1 MTEKKKIIL
10 KEVCP
15 RDGFQMEKNLISTAD
30 KLTVIDRLSES
41 GVKKLQVTA
50 FVHPKA
56 VPNMADAEQVWAGIE
71 KNPQVLYQGLV
82 ANRRGYERAAAA
94 GIPEVEFTLSA
105 TESHNM
111 SNVNSTTAASFQQI
125 EDCLKLGLTTAI
137 TGGVAVVFGCPFEG
151 RPPLSR
157 LTWVMDRFMD
167 LGIYKVT
174 MADTAGTGDPKQVYE
189 IFSALLD
196 QYPKAEFCFHPHNTH
211 NTAIANTIAAIQAG
225 VTEIDAATAGL
236 GGCPFSPGASG
247 NMAMEDIVDI
257 LETMGYEE
265 RTVEL
270 AKIAGYLH
278 DIGNLVNRKD
288 HSQSGAVMAWSILND
303 MGCDPAE
310 VATIVTAIG
319 NHDEGTGVPVNAV
332 AAAMILADKADVR
345 RSRVRNTDMST
356 FDIHDRV
363 NYSVK
368 KSALKINEDKT
379 IVKLKLTVDTK
390 FGSVMDYFEI
400 FMQRM
405 ILCRKAAEKLGLQ
418 FKLIIN
424 EQQLI

>member
-1 MTEKKKIIL
+1 MLTYEMITKSEAIRTYIIRADESLGALGYTEHSFAHVMHVAEMAGYIL
-10 KEVCP
+10 
-15 RDGFQMEKNLISTAD
+15 QTL
-30 KLTVIDRLSES
+30 
-41 GVKKLQVTA
+41 
-50 FVHPKA
+50 
-56 VPNMADAEQVWAGIE
+56 
-71 KNPQVLYQGLV
+71 
-82 ANRRGYERAAAA
+82 GY
-94 GIPEVEFTLSA
+94 
-105 TESHNM
+105 
-111 SNVNSTTAASFQQI
+111 
-125 EDCLKLGLTTAI
+125 D
-137 TGGVAVVFGCPFEG
+137 
-151 RPPLSR
+151 
-157 LTWVMDRFMD
+157 
-167 LGIYKVT
+167 
-174 MADTAGTGDPKQVYE
+174 
-189 IFSALLD
+189 
-196 QYPKAEFCFHPHNTH
+196 
-211 NTAIANTIAAIQAG
+211 
-225 VTEIDAATAGL
+225 
-236 GGCPFSPGASG
+236 
-247 NMAMEDIVDI
+247 
-257 LETMGYEE
+257 E

-310 VATIVTAIG
+310 MATIVTAIG

-345 RSRVRNTDMST
+345 RSRVRNQDLST

-379 IVKLKLTVDTK
+379 LVKLKLTVDTQY
-390 FGSVMDYFEI
+390 GSVMEYFEI
-400 FMQRM
+400 FLQRM